1 MRMILG
7 REPALWTGA
16 IVAVLSALATFGTSW
31 LSAGQAFA
39 VAGLV
44 TAVVTA
50 LTTRPIGPGL
60 FTGLLTAVVAVMA
73 EYGTALPESQVA
85 VLSTLVLAAFT
96 LLTRQQVSPPADAP
110 VTGVLGNKVTTDT
123 P

>member
-16 IVAVLSALATFGTSW
+16 VVAILAALATFNLSW

-39 VAGLV
+39 VGGLV
-44 TAVVTA
+44 TAGITA
-50 LTTRPIGPGL
+50 ATTRPIGPGL

-73 EYGTALPESQVA
+73 EYGTRLPESQVA
-85 VLSTLVLAAFT
+85 VLSTLVLAVFT
-96 LLTRQQVSPPADAP
+96 LLTRQQVSPPQNAA
-110 VTGVLGNKVTTDT
+110 VTGVLGNRVTTDT

>member
-16 IVAVLSALATFGTSW
+16 VVAVLSALATFNIPG

-39 VAGLV
+39 VGGLV
-44 TAVVTA
+44 TAGITA
-50 LTTRPIGPGL
+50 ATTRPIGPGL
-60 FTGLLTAVVAVMA
+60 FTGLLTALVAVMA
-73 EYGTALPESQVA
+73 EYGTRLPESQVA
-85 VLSTLVLAAFT
+85 VLSAVVLSVFT
-96 LLTRQQVSPPADAP
+96 LLTRQQVSPPQDAP
-110 VTGVLGNKVTTDT
+110 ITGVLGNKVTTDT